1 MNGVSFLLGAL
12 IGAGS
17 IVYLSWDTGPHMYNQ
32 GVRFEANDLYD
43 FTCGESAPIG
53 NEDFWNKAQAAYT
66 KNVEHLQNLETAEDL
81 ARLDQLL
88 KDALVHHSSQSSQS
102 RGLGLQIS
110 ERRRR

>member
-1 MNGVSFLLGAL
+1 
-12 IGAGS
+12 
-17 IVYLSWDTGPHMYNQ
+17 MYNQ

-88 KDALVHHSSQSSQS
+88 KDPAWLWYTIAAKALNHAVLACKYL
-102 RGLGLQIS
+102 REEGVEFS
-110 ERRRR
+110 ETPKP